1 MYILYLSYVLMCII
15 YIVGIDI
22 VCVVCGFCVG
32 YRYFILGY
40 LYICDVGMLVMYW
53 FVKCNM
59 IIYYNF

>member
-1 MYILYLSYVLMCII
+1 MYILYSSYVPMCTIH
-15 YIVGIDI
+15 IVGIDT

-32 YRYFILGY
+32 HRHSTLGH

-59 IIYYNF
+59 TIYHNP